1 MTQVTTSVNRTAR
14 GRNASRAAGAAA
26 GAVLALLLG
35 GCGGG
40 GESADE
46 GKAKTRPAA
55 PPASASASA
64 DPAAGEKSQVLR
76 AYDGY
81 WAELVKA
88 YAKADT
94 KGTELKKYTELDAL
108 SRAQLDVGRMKD
120 AGTVHR
126 GKPGHKV
133 GDPELALE
141 KDIPTAT
148 LTDCLDIS
156 GWTPVRDG
164 KVLPFPEDQE
174 PRYLTTVV
182 AEKWEDRWLI
192 TKVTP
197 HGDRAC

>member
-1 MTQVTTSVNRTAR
+1 MTQVTTSVNSQAR
-14 GRNASRAAGAAA
+14 GRDASRAAGAAA
-26 GAVLALLLG
+26 GAVLALLLS

-40 GESADE
+40 EEPADE
-46 GKAKTRPAA
+46 GKSKTPTTAPAT
-55 PPASASASA
+55 SASSA

-94 KGTELKKYTELDAL
+94 KGTDLKRYTELDAL

-133 GDPELALE
+133 GELTLALE
-141 KDIPTAT
+141 KDIPAAT

-164 KVLPFPEDQE
+164 KVLPLPDGQE
-174 PRYLTTVV
+174 PRYLTTVA
-182 AEKWEDRWLI
+182 AEKWDDRWLI